1 MGKSWEGDKLQG
13 VSSLVE
19 GLDKDSEFVALPSKP
34 FKVDLTIC
42 VDVSP
47 NPGPETSK
55 RINFGAENLITVGAS
70 SRSAA
75 ITKITYKPSFIRS
88 LRFSQLAKYIDEH
101 TYSFLRYFEILKPYR
116 GLRSGT
122 KVKQRKVANNI
133 NNNVINIHPV
143 YARRICISKPATDL
157 RSHIPSNC
165 VSIVSHNSTEQQT
178 PCIKIATPE
187 TTSVSDSADT
197 DSRNIDASTST
208 VSHISTRRHSNP
220 GSNLKIVHVNIRSL
234 RNTDH
239 LIQVREFAKSENIDV
254 LTISETWLN
263 STVTNK
269 EITIDGYKLHR
280 LDRLHKKGGGVCL
293 YIRNDIKENI
303 LKDISDCNFHQLW
316 LQLQYKKLKSLVL
329 YYSFINEQT
338 YNILGDL
345 NCITLKECP
354 ENKALTDISI
364 ELNLTQSITT
374 PTRITDRSQSLID
387 VILIFN
393 PDLVCD
399 SGVIDTAIS
408 DHLPVF
414 ATLKLRLPK
423 PPSRFITVRSFKNYD
438 PSLFSAAL
446 ASNSSNLLSIFTKP
460 DVDSKLA
467 TFNIVLISTLEAHA
481 PVKRIKIRSRPC
493 PYVTTEIK
501 DLMNA
506 RDRILRR
513 FKTTRD
519 DNDWH
524 IYMEARQT
532 IKTTLRNAER
542 NYIRNEVQTH
552 KDKPGCLWKIINKV
566 IPSKERPTLTYAWKK
581 AEVIPLLKDGD
592 HEQASNNRPLSLL
605 PVASKVCEK
614 IVLSQ
619 FNTYLTR
626 NNRLSSH
633 QSGNKKHFSTETL
646 SIFVNDTILKAMDNK
661 KLTALVLLDL
671 SKAFDSVNHNILLQK
686 LERIGAS
693 KPSLRWFGS
702 YLNGR
707 SQVVR
712 IGSTSSSPLNLTHGV
727 PQGAILSPLLFCI
740 YMNDLPLSPR
750 SSSLESYVDDSKVF
764 LSFPIKDTT
773 STKAN
778 LEEDLC
784 LVAKWCSTNHL
795 LINPEKTKFLLI
807 GTPQLLKKL
816 PSSMT
821 LSFLGKDIIPVFS
834 AKDLGVTLDS
844 HLSYNEHIKNLV
856 SSCTAKLC
864 QINRVKDSFDKETLK
879 LIISSLVISKLFY
892 CSSTWSNTSS
902 TNISKLQAVQNFACR
917 IITNTR
923 KFDHITPALRQ
934 ISWLP
939 VKEQL
944 ILRDSIMKYKCM
956 NSLVPQ
962 YLSEKFS
969 KRSSIHSRL
978 TRNQDTLQI
987 PFNRTATGQRSFHY
1001 RAVNLWNGL
1010 DENIKEARSLR
1021 HFKKLMKNNLL
1032 DHYFNN

>member
-1 MGKSWEGDKLQG
+1 MN
-13 VSSLVE
+13 
-19 GLDKDSEFVALPSKP
+19 KP
-34 FKVDLTIC
+34 I
-42 VDVSP
+42 
-47 NPGPETSK
+47 
-55 RINFGAENLITVGAS
+55 I
-70 SRSAA
+70 
-75 ITKITYKPSFIRS
+75 
-88 LRFSQLAKYIDEH
+88 
-101 TYSFLRYFEILKPYR
+101 
-116 GLRSGT
+116 
-122 KVKQRKVANNI
+122 
-133 NNNVINIHPV
+133 
-143 YARRICISKPATDL
+143 
-157 RSHIPSNC
+157 
-165 VSIVSHNSTEQQT
+165 
-178 PCIKIATPE
+178 
-187 TTSVSDSADT
+187 
-197 DSRNIDASTST
+197 
-208 VSHISTRRHSNP
+208 
-220 GSNLKIVHVNIRSL
+220 
-234 RNTDH
+234 
-239 LIQVREFAKSENIDV
+239 
-254 LTISETWLN
+254 
-263 STVTNK
+263 
-269 EITIDGYKLHR
+269 
-280 LDRLHKKGGGVCL
+280 
-293 YIRNDIKENI
+293 
-303 LKDISDCNFHQLW
+303 
-316 LQLQYKKLKSLVL
+316 
-329 YYSFINEQT
+329 
-338 YNILGDL
+338 ILGDL
-345 NCITLKECP
+345 NCNTLKECP

-364 ELNLTQSITT
+364 ELNLTQIITT
-374 PTRITDRSQSLID
+374 PTRIIDRSQSLID
-387 VILIFN
+387 VILISN

-467 TFNIVLISTLEAHA
+467 TFNSVLLSTLEAHA

-501 DLMNA
+501 DLMNT

-524 IYMEARQT
+524 IYKEARQT
-532 IKTTLRNAER
+532 VKTTLRNAER

-566 IPSKERPTLTYAWKK
+566 IPSKERPTLTYGKDHKSVADDFNQFFSSVGRKTAEEATRLALENNINISTTSRPSTPPGNSPDDLFYFRPVTCTEVQNIILSMPSNKSPGLDKINMRVIKDSLPVILGPLTDIINCSLNTSTYPKAWKK

-807 GTPQLLKKL
+807 GTPQLLKEL

-844 HLSYNEHIKNLV
+844 HLSYNEHKNLV

-902 TNISKLQAVQNFACR
+902 TNISKLQAVQNLACR

-944 ILRDSIMKYKCM
+944 ILRDSIMTYKCM